1 MAEDKLPSSYFY
13 SEDVK
18 DQFILEY
25 YKSGTLRAACEVLK
39 IPYETAKMW
48 HRQDWWAEKYSR
60 VKTQADSAMDRK
72 ITVIVDQ
79 AFEQIEDRIKNGE
92 ERLDKYGKVV
102 MVKANLSSLATTAG
116 ILFDKRQLIRKSPT
130 NVDTPED
137 TLKKLA
143 EVLVT
148 FAKPKKEVID
158 VEFREKEE
166 EIGTDTTTD
175 RRVSE
180 SIPQESV

>member
-1 MAEDKLPSSYFY
+1 MAEDRLSTSYFY
-13 SEDVK
+13 SDQEK
-18 DQFILEY
+18 DAFILEY
-25 YKSGTLRAACEVLK
+25 YKCGTLKQAALVLD
-39 IPYETAKMW
+39 IPYESAKMW
-48 HRQDWWAEKYSR
+48 HRQPWFEERLAR
-60 VKTQADSAMDRK
+60 VKNEADKQMDRK
-72 ITVIVDQ
+72 ITVIVEQ
-79 AFEQIEDRIKNGE
+79 AFEQIEDRILNGE
-92 ERLDKYGKVV
+92 ERLDKNGRVV

-166 EIGTDTTTD
+166 ETGTDTRAD
-175 RRVSE
+175 RGVSE

>member
-1 MAEDKLPSSYFY
+1 MEEKTPSTYFH
-13 SEDVK
+13 SDDVK
-18 DQFILEY
+18 DQFVLEF
-25 YKSGTLRAACEVLK
+25 YKAGSLKGACEVMK

-48 HRQDWWAEKYSR
+48 HRQEWWSEKYSR
-60 VKTQADSAMDRK
+60 VKTQADTAMDRK

-92 ERLDKYGKVV
+92 ERLDKNGKVV

-137 TLKKLA
+137 VLTKLA
-143 EVLVT
+143 EKLVQ

-166 EIGTDTTTD
+166 ETGTDTTTD
-175 RRVSE
+175 RGVSE
-180 SIPQESV
+180 GLPQEPV